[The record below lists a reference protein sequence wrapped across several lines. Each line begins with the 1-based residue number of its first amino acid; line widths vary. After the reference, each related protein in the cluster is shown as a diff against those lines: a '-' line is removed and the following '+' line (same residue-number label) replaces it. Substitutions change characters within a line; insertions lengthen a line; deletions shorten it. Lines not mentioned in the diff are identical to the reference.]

1 MNLKK
6 TKDINKSVVDDELKS
21 EDYKN
26 VLFNK

>member
-6 TKDINKSVVDDELKS
+6 TKDINKNVVDDELKS

-26 VLFNK
+26 VLFNR